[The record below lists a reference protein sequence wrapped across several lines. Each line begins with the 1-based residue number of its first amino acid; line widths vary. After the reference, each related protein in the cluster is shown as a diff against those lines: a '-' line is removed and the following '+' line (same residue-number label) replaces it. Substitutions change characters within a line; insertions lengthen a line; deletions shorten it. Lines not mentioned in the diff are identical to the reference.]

1 MSGAFCYGQPSTESV
16 VGAMNMAAT
25 KYIDGVCAEL
35 NIAPSEVIGYNNN
48 RRIADLRHVLMY
60 VFRNEFMMTCM
71 EVANL
76 MKRDHATV
84 VHAEKKINQRFET
97 GQIDVFLG
105 QCLQAAGHVY
115 NEQWGQTPKS
125 ISWHTTKKYP

>member
-1 MSGAFCYGQPSTESV
+1 MSGAFCYGQPPAESV
-16 VGAMNMAAT
+16 VGGLNAAAT

-60 VFRNEFMMTCM
+60 AFRHEFHMTCM

-84 VHAEKKINQRFET
+84 VHAVKKINARFDSN
-97 GQIDVFLG
+97 QIDVFLG
-105 QCLQAAGHVY
+105 QCLQAAGRVY
-115 NEQWGQTPKS
+115 KSQWGRQP
-125 ISWHTTKKYP
+125 ITTQFHGS